1 MNDSLITSFHEE
13 SLKQLTFKD
22 VKEKA
27 IADFKVPFTDK
38 TLKTEFK
45 RDEWEDLFC
54 SLQLSTLQL
63 LVNDFQNKMYQ
74 PAQGGSSERF
84 FVWVFEAVQ
93 MLRPMLRTGQ
103 FESVKKSLDYIFHYR
118 MRAFL
123 LLVNLQQHLV
133 QLVQRGRGGLILQV
147 WH

>member
-1 MNDSLITSFHEE
+1 MIFRIKCISQ
-13 SLKQLTFKD
+13 LKVEVQS
-22 VKEKA
+22 V
-27 IADFKVPFTDK
+27 
-38 TLKTEFK
+38 
-45 RDEWEDLFC
+45 
-54 SLQLSTLQL
+54 
-63 LVNDFQNKMYQ
+63 
-74 PAQGGSSERF
+74 